1 MALSLEIEQNHL
13 QTLLARVI
21 GAVKSRVTI
30 PILGNVKLT
39 ATDALQAEATDLD
52 LAVTAKQPAQV
63 TIQGSTTVNA
73 QMLSSIVSKLPKGS
87 LVSLNHDGQFLH
99 IKSGRSKFNLATLPV
114 EDFPVMASD
123 EYQSR
128 LEFYGIELQAALKKT
143 AWAASTEP
151 TRYYLN
157 GVAMQRRDGKAN
169 FIATDGH
176 RLAWFTDGH
185 VDEFPD
191 VIIPNEAVKQ
201 FIGALSEGD
210 AVLEVSENKI
220 RLTHGDTVIVA
231 KVVDGRFPDWS
242 RVLPK
247 NVPHKVTL
255 PSVSAKEAIERV
267 SVIATERTKAVKLSI
282 SEGEMT
288 LSVTDATGGSA
299 TEVLTVDQSGA
310 GVDIGLNSKYTLEAL
325 AQADKGDVVIHYDGS
340 MSPVLVTYE
349 KELGFKAVI
358 MPMKIA

>member
-1 MALSLEIEQNHL
+1 MRLEIEQSHL
-13 QTLLARVI
+13 QTLLASVI
-21 GAVKSRVTI
+21 GAVKSRQTI

-52 LAVTAKQPAQV
+52 MSVTAKQPAQV
-63 TIQGSTTVNA
+63 TTQGSTTVNA

-99 IKSGRSKFNLATLPV
+99 IQSGRSKFNLATLPV

-123 EYQSR
+123 EYEAR
-128 LEFYGIELQAALKKT
+128 LDFNGLDLKAALSKT
-143 AWAASTEP
+143 AWAASTEE
-151 TRYYLN
+151 TRYYLK

-210 AVLEVSENKI
+210 AVLEVSETKV
-220 RLTHGDTVIVA
+220 RLTHGDVVIVT
-231 KVVDGRFPDWS
+231 KSVDGRFPDYT
-242 RVLPK
+242 RVIPK
-247 NVPHKVTL
+247 DHANKVTM
-255 PSVSAKEAIERV
+255 SSMEAKAAIERV
-267 SVIATERTKAVKLSI
+267 SVVATERTKSVRFQVEA
-282 SEGEMT
+282 GELT
-288 LSVTDATGGSA
+288 LRVQDASGGSA
-299 TEVLTVDQSGA
+299 TEQITVEQSGDD
-310 GVDIGLNSKYTLEAL
+310 VTVGLNSRYAL
-325 AQADKGDVVIHYDGS
+325 DAFAQADKGDVTVHYGGAMDT
-340 MSPVLVTYE
+340 LKVTYE
-349 KELGFKAVI
+349 KETGLVAVV
-358 MPMKIA
+358 MPLRIN

>member
-1 MALSLEIEQNHL
+1 MDLQIEQNHL

-21 GAVKSRVTI
+21 GAVKSRNTI

-63 TIQGSTTVNA
+63 TTQGITTVNA

-99 IKSGRSKFNLATLPV
+99 IQSGRSKFNLATLPV

-143 AWAASTEP
+143 AWAASTEE
-151 TRYYLN
+151 TRYYLK

-210 AVLEVSENKI
+210 AVLEVSETKI
-220 RLTHGDTVIVA
+220 RLTHGDTVIVT
-231 KVVDGRFPDWS
+231 KSVDGRFPEWS

-267 SVIATERTKAVKLSI
+267 SVIATERTKAVRFAVAD
-282 SEGEMT
+282 GEVT

-299 TEVLTVDQSGA
+299 TETLAVEQVGE
-310 GVDIGLNSKYTLEAL
+310 GVEIGFNSKYTLDAF
-325 AQADKGDVVIHYDGS
+325 AQADKGDVTIHYGDA
-340 MSPVLVTYE
+340 MSPALVSYDREPDLT
-349 KELGFKAVI
+349 VVV
-358 MPMKIA
+358 MPMRA